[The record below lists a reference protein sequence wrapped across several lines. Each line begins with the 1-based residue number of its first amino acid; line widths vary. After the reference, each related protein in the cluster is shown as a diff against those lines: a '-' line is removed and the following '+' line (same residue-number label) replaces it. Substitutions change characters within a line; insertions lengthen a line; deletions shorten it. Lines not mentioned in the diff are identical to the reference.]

1 MEKIPKPFCFL
12 FIEATN
18 HDGEIEIKVNNLLK
32 QMSGISGQLQ
42 QLCDTVAKFVKCK
55 SCQKKFYKSL
65 DDSDVSLEDVETRQ
79 KTAEENPALSTPAT
93 LHRCQAV
100 TPTPVASS
108 SPLGAQ
114 KKAKVVSVQLKTTIK
129 ELEDSNAMMLVVSA
143 SRGIYL
149 SKKKVDLL
157 SKSTPK
163 LFALKLFELVFSREA
178 KEGSVEGK
186 GEKLHQLDPNRLAAV
201 REHTEQI
208 FTNEVSWPE
217 IKKAIDEKSR
227 MVRNNRCTLWAGIKT
242 NKD

>member
-1 MEKIPKPFCFL
+1 MILCFL

-18 HDGEIEIKVNNLLK
+18 HGEIEIKVNNLLK
-32 QMSGISGQLQ
+32 QMSAISGQLQ

-79 KTAEENPALSTPAT
+79 KTAEENPASSTPAT
-93 LHRCQAV
+93 LHRCQAT

-114 KKAKVVSVQLKTTIK
+114 RKAKVVSVQPKTTIK
-129 ELEDSNAMMLVVSA
+129 ELEDSDAMMLVGSA

-163 LFALKLFELVFSREA
+163 LFALKLFESVFRCQEA
-178 KEGSVEGK
+178 KKGSVEGK
-186 GEKLHQLDPNRLAAV
+186 GEKLHQLDPN
-201 REHTEQI
+201 
-208 FTNEVSWPE
+208 
-217 IKKAIDEKSR
+217 
-227 MVRNNRCTLWAGIKT
+227 
-242 NKD
+242 

>member
-1 MEKIPKPFCFL
+1 MILCFP

-32 QMSGISGQLQ
+32 QMSVISGQLQ
-42 QLCDTVAKFVKCK
+42 QLCDTVATFIKCK

-79 KTAEENPALSTPAT
+79 KKMEENPALSTPAT
-93 LHRCQAV
+93 LHRCQAA

-114 KKAKVVSVQLKTTIK
+114 KKAKVVPVQPKITIK
-129 ELEDSNAMMLVVSA
+129 ELEDSDAMMLVGSA

-163 LFALKLFELVFSREA
+163 LFALKLFELVFSREEA

-186 GEKLHQLDPNRLAAV
+186 GEKLHQLDPNRLAAL
-201 REHTEQI
+201 REHAERV
-208 FTNEVSWPE
+208 FTNEVISWPE
-217 IKKAIDEKSR
+217 IKKAIDEKCR

-242 NKD
+242 KKD

>member
-32 QMSGISGQLQ
+32 QISWISGQLQ

-79 KTAEENPALSTPAT
+79 KTAEENPASSTPAT
-93 LHRCQAV
+93 LHRCQAT

-114 KKAKVVSVQLKTTIK
+114 RKAKVVSVQPKTTIK
-129 ELEDSNAMMLVVSA
+129 ELEDSDAMMLVGSA

-163 LFALKLFELVFSREA
+163 LFALKLFESVFRCQEA
-178 KEGSVEGK
+178 KKGSVEGK
-186 GEKLHQLDPNRLAAV
+186 GEKLHQLDPNWLAAV
-201 REHTEQI
+201 REHTERI
-208 FTNEVSWPE
+208 LTNEVSWPE
-217 IKKAIDEKSR
+217 IK
-227 MVRNNRCTLWAGIKT
+227 
-242 NKD
+242 